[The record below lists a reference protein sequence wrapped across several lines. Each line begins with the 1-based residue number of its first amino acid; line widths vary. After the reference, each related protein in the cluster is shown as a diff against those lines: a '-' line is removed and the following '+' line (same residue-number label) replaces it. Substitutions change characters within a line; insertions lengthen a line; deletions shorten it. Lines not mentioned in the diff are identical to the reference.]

1 MSQEESK
8 IAEKYQ
14 ESQEAKKFNTD
25 EMKEVKDIQPSYVD
39 IQQQYGQ
46 LGVAKLRLNQQL
58 DALDKKQ
65 EELDTAFIN
74 TQNKEKEFIS
84 KITEKYGD
92 GVLDPKTGVY
102 NKS

>member
-14 ESQEAKKFNTD
+14 ESQDAKKFSKD
-25 EMKEVKDIQPSYVD
+25 ELEEVKSIQKIYVEV
-39 IQQQYGQ
+39 QQQYGQ

-58 DALDKKQ
+58 DALDLKQ
-65 EELDTAFIN
+65 DELDKTFIDA
-74 TQNKEKEFIS
+74 QNKEKEFIS

-92 GVLDPKTGVY
+92 GVLDPKTGIY

>member
-14 ESQEAKKFNTD
+14 ESQEAKKFNAD
-25 EMKEVKDIQPSYVD
+25 EMKEVKDIQTSYVD